1 MRKKNQFLTMIA
13 LLAVSVTAFAQQGG
27 NGANAIGAAAS
38 EISGY
43 SSVVQQLMFA
53 IGGIVGIVGA
63 IRAYIKWNNGDQDVQ
78 KTLVSWF
85 GACIFLVL
93 AGTVVTAFFP

>member
-1 MRKKNQFLTMIA
+1 MNKKRGLLLGAML
-13 LLAVSVTAFAQQGG
+13 LLAQMSMNAQTPGQQAVGQ
-27 NGANAIGAAAS
+27 AAT

-43 SSVVQQLMFA
+43 APMVSNLILA
-53 IGGIVGIVGA
+53 IGGIVGLVGA

-85 GACIFLVL
+85 GACIFLVA
-93 AGTVVTAFFP
+93 AGTIITAFFA